1 MVDQPWVKWWKAEP
15 IWGLHPLGWSG
26 RWMFCRDMALTPHQ
40 KASVQREEVSHNAA
54 WRRGRWIIYDNIFAL
69 RWVSNEEDDSKLD
82 TAFST
87 KNPGWFNDDNF
98 TSSGN
103 SINFWFDM
111 PFAIKPLLSLSEN
124 RVLPNPLIYHN
135 NNNHHHLNIKMAI
148 WGYGM
153 PHVHNQI
160 SPQVGYIVLRIYI
173 YISREFPW
181 YSTKHQHEITLF
193 QHAVPSLKNQRYG
206 RHFFAPGV
214 ESMLR
219 AFKKLEKDPDIYVP
233 SSAVGEI
240 PIWCRECLLP
250 SWAVWKNSQ
259 WSRFLLYTDH
269 LTMTYWCLVGNG
281 WDWGNGMIITSDYG
295 SFPHSLLSTS
305 KILITWKWGRL
316 AAYPTIQT
324 RNRGDVERGLEQ
336 PVLAGERWVDQLMR
350 FDPRTRTSWSI
361 CLLLSFGRYLQL
373 FAVPR
378 QHWWLIS
385 YWKHDPE

>member
-173 YISREFPW
+173 YIYPVNSRDILR
-181 YSTKHQHEITLF
+181 SI
-193 QHAVPSLKNQRYG
+193 
-206 RHFFAPGV
+206 
-214 ESMLR
+214 SM
-219 AFKKLEKDPDIYVP
+219 K
-233 SSAVGEI
+233 
-240 PIWCRECLLP
+240 
-250 SWAVWKNSQ
+250 
-259 WSRFLLYTDH
+259 
-269 LTMTYWCLVGNG
+269 
-281 WDWGNGMIITSDYG
+281 
-295 SFPHSLLSTS
+295 
-305 KILITWKWGRL
+305 
-316 AAYPTIQT
+316 
-324 RNRGDVERGLEQ
+324 
-336 PVLAGERWVDQLMR
+336 
-350 FDPRTRTSWSI
+350 
-361 CLLLSFGRYLQL
+361 
-373 FAVPR
+373 
-378 QHWWLIS
+378 
-385 YWKHDPE
+385 